1 MIWLRGRQPRGSSLT
16 ARPRRLEIKS
26 SKTVWIMGHKI
37 RPARADRDA
46 ADHLAGLI
54 EMHDPYCGAP
64 QPGTRGRGAAGQ
76 ATVGAAVERPD
87 HKPRFA
93 PTGLVAGSLRP
104 WYRHLW

>member
-1 MIWLRGRQPRGSSLT
+1 
-16 ARPRRLEIKS
+16 
-26 SKTVWIMGHKI
+26 MGHKI